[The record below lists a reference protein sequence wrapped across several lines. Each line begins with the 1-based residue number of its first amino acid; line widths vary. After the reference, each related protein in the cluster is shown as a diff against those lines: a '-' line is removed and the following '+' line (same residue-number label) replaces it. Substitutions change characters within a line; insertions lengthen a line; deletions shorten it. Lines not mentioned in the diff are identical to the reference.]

1 MASEQPCLANSLNCF
16 NKDFYYLGE
25 QQADIQ
31 SDIYLCVEAQSSNVN
46 GEFGVDSGPPRRL
59 HSFLSCRKLVT
70 VIAAAAFQ
78 LLPICF
84 ISSASLPRLLVSLI
98 VYFWIASLQVGL
110 GPRQIISF
118 SRLGK
123 IIKWLF
129 FFCLNCTCI
138 VTSCEGLRIANANI

>member
-84 ISSASLPRLLVSLI
+84 ISSASPPCLLACFFACLFLDCFS
-98 VYFWIASLQVGL
+98 ASWFRS
-110 GPRQIISF
+110 PSNN
-118 SRLGK
+118 
-123 IIKWLF
+123 F
-129 FFCLNCTCI
+129 FLSIGQDHKMVVFFLSKLHMYRYI
-138 VTSCEGLRIANANI
+138 M

>member
-31 SDIYLCVEAQSSNVN
+31 SHIYLCVEAQSSNVN
-46 GEFGVDSGPPRRL
+46 GEFGVDCGPPRRL

-84 ISSASLPRLLVSLI
+84 ISSAAPPCLLACFFDCLFLDCFS
-98 VYFWIASLQVGL
+98 ASWFRFPSINFFL
-110 GPRQIISF
+110 SF
-118 SRLGK
+118 GRDHK
-123 IIKWLF
+123 MVF
-129 FFCLNCTCI
+129 FS
-138 VTSCEGLRIANANI
+138 V